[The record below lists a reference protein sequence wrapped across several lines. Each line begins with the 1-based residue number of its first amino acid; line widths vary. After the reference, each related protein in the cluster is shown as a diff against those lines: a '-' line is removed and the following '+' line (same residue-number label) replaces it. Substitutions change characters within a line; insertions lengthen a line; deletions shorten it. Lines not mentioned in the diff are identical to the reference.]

1 MNSPLEQVNELHNLI
16 RDLQK
21 MNSKLLSGQ
30 IILAHRDVNRI
41 IADLERRVQK
51 MVNPSNPSFKDIQN
65 NMEDGQ

>member
-30 IILAHRDVNRI
+30 IILAHRDLNRI
-41 IADLERRVQK
+41 IADLERRVQQ
-51 MVNPSNPSFKDIQN
+51 MVNPSFKDVQN
-65 NMEDGQ
+65 NMEDANDK

>member
-1 MNSPLEQVNELHNLI
+1 MSSPLEQVNELHNLI

-41 IADLERRVQK
+41 ISDLERRVQA
-51 MVNPSNPSFKDIQN
+51 MVNPSNQSFKDIQN
-65 NMEDGQ
+65 NMENN